1 MFLDEPAAGLDHH
14 ERVELGQQIRSLA
27 TELGIGIVLV
37 EHDVPLVMATCD
49 RVVALDFGRL
59 IAQGTPEEIRLD
71 AAVIASYLGEEIHA

>member
-1 MFLDEPAAGLDHH
+1 M
-14 ERVELGQQIRSLA
+14 
-27 TELGIGIVLV
+27 LV
-37 EHDVPLVMATCD
+37 EHGVPLVTAICD